1 MKRLFLILM
10 SVLLC
15 SISKSEDTP
24 HRNGLRFT
32 DYTFPLKGDVEQ
44 IEILGFKINTDNG
57 KEYPTDTTLI
67 KFNQNGD
74 VTYIYPYVDLTYTDV
89 VHPTELYFLYNDLGY
104 NTIIREIQYL
114 DELTFVYETRF
125 TYNDNWQRIRG
136 EEYRDDGQILH
147 TEEYTYD
154 SQGYLTAKKYIRRND
169 LVIYT
174 YDNYLNVV
182 AIEEYYEERLLSK
195 TIRTYNT
202 EGKVIQETVYHSN
215 RLLDEMEIYQTT
227 TYFYDENGF
236 LYSRESKSPIPE
248 MLLKYSKDSLTETTD
263 SWTYKCDAYGNVIEK
278 ISYVTDTSCPRYRT
292 EYRISYR

>member
-1 MKRLFLILM
+1 M
-10 SVLLC
+10 
-15 SISKSEDTP
+15 
-24 HRNGLRFT
+24 
-32 DYTFPLKGDVEQ
+32 
-44 IEILGFKINTDNG
+44 
-57 KEYPTDTTLI
+57 
-67 KFNQNGD
+67 
-74 VTYIYPYVDLTYTDV
+74 
-89 VHPTELYFLYNDLGY
+89 GY

-136 EEYRDDGQILH
+136 EKYRDDGQILH

-154 SQGYLTAKKYIRRND
+154 SQGYLTAKKYIRGND

-174 YDNYLNVV
+174 YDNCLNVV

-195 TIRTYNT
+195 TLRTYNT

-248 MLLKYSKDSLTETTD
+248 MFLKYYKDSRTETTD
-263 SWTYKCDAYGNVIEK
+263 TWTYKCDSYGNVIEK
-278 ISYVTDTSCPRYRT
+278 ISYDTDSSRPNYRT